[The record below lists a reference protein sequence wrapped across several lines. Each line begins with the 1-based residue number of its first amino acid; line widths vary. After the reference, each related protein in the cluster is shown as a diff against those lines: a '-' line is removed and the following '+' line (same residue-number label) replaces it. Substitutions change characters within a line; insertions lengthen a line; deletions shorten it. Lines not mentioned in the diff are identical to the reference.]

1 LSWSPMKLSLAPTGL
16 GGSQGTLGPIPGPT
30 PTQMMRLIVDLQ
42 RDPLTAYTRVR
53 ERYGDVVRMSGLN
66 GQAWVF
72 IAAPDSVAHVLQ
84 RNHTNYRRG
93 ALNRPFTKFL
103 GAGLLTSEKAVW
115 SVHRRI
121 MSPYFRAEF
130 QEDFVTEVW
139 SACGQ
144 MLDGWQ
150 PAAADGRV
158 VNVCADLERLT
169 LRTVLRGLFGIRLGS
184 DDKPVLRALDNALTY
199 VSRESFRMY
208 PLPSWLNARARWRFD
223 AEIGVLDEVL
233 GRAIADRRAG
243 ARRGDLLDALIEA
256 NLDERALRDEVVTMV
271 HAGQHTVASGI
282 AFALYL
288 LAQNPVVEECL
299 RAELDPL
306 GGRAPGAADLAA
318 LPYLGQVVN
327 ETMRLYPPA
336 WGGVRESIAGDE
348 LGGYPIPADTAV
360 VFSQYVTHRHPD
372 IWPSPGAFDPDRFA
386 EKKVRDLPR
395 FAYFPFGG
403 GPHLCVGQ
411 PQALIEL
418 SIVVAMVLQRYRL
431 SLPPGVTVA
440 PRALLDM
447 VPAGGVPMLVAHA

>member
-1 LSWSPMKLSLAPTGL
+1 MSLSPMTASTTAAGLPIPAPTRA
-16 GGSQGTLGPIPGPT
+16 
-30 PTQMMRLIVDLQ
+30 QMMRLVVSLQ
-42 RDPLTAYTRVR
+42 RDPLTTYLRVR

-72 IAAPDSVAHVLQ
+72 VAAPDAVAHVLQ

-93 ALNRPFTKFL
+93 ALNRPFTRFL

-121 MSPYFRAEF
+121 VSPYFRAEF
-130 QEDFVTEVW
+130 QDDFVQEVW
-139 SACGQ
+139 SACGD

-150 PAAADGRV
+150 RAAADGRV
-158 VNVCADLERLT
+158 LNICADLERLT
-169 LRTVLRGLFGIRLGS
+169 LRTVLRGMFGIDLGPG
-184 DDKPVLRALDNALTY
+184 DQPVLQALDNALVY

-208 PLPSWLNARARWRFD
+208 PLPAWLNSRARARFD
-223 AEIGVLDEVL
+223 AEISLLDAVL
-233 GRAIADRRAG
+233 GQAIADRRAG
-243 ARRGDLLDALIEA
+243 GRRGDLLDALIEA
-256 NLDERALRDEVVTMV
+256 DLSEQAVRDEVVTMV
-271 HAGQHTVASGI
+271 HAGQHTVASSI

-288 LAQNPVVEECL
+288 LARNPAAEECL
-299 RAELDPL
+299 RAELGRL
-306 GGRAPGAADLAA
+306 GGRPPAAADLAA
-318 LPYLGQVVN
+318 LPYLGQVVS

-336 WGGVRESIAGDE
+336 WGGVRESIAEDD
-348 LGGYPIPADTAV
+348 LGGYPVPADTAV

-372 IWPSPGAFDPDRFA
+372 IWPSPGTFDPGRFS
-386 EKKVRDLPR
+386 EKKLRGLPR

-418 SIVVAMVLQRYRL
+418 SIVIAMVLQRYRL
-431 SLPPGVTVA
+431 SLPPGATVT

-447 VPAGGVPMLVAHA
+447 VPAGGVPMRVAHA